1 MSPGVN
7 GTTWADGMAYVS
19 LYRKYRSQTFD
30 DVMGQDHVVRTL
42 QNAIKQGKVAHAYLF
57 CGTRGTG
64 KTTTARLLAKA
75 LNCVDGPTP
84 KPCNKCEFCRRITE
98 GSAMDITE
106 LDAAS
111 HRGVDDIAEIREN
124 VKFPPME
131 LRYKV
136 FIIDEVHQL
145 SKDAKD
151 AFLKTLEE
159 PPSHT
164 IFILAT
170 TEPQSIPVTIRSRCQ
185 QFDFRRGSLK
195 DIRDRLKYV
204 AESEDVKVDDDALD
218 LISVNADGSYRDSLS
233 LMEQVFS
240 YTDGHVTADDVNTVL
255 GTVTQEFI
263 FKITDTIASGD
274 ERGIFNSAAEAVEAG
289 RDIQQILRSLSQ
301 HFRNLLFASVT
312 NNLSDIVPSEETAAR
327 LIEQASRFNKVTLL
341 KAVEIFAEA
350 EKDTRFYEQHRLLLE
365 LALLKVMELI
375 RQPAPAARPA
385 AIPDHAP
392 EPRPSAPVKAP
403 EVRSPVDDQ
412 PMPEQETAKLKQDH
426 RKAADSAPVDAI
438 ADISEQHAGEA
449 QILPEFEKVSAKWNQ
464 VMQVLRTI
472 NVMSHALLTSAE
484 LAGVRNGSIVL
495 VFNGEG
501 QQNIFMNETQKGKS
515 ITKKQAFQQAVH
527 RVFGVQD
534 VNIICEPRSVVRKES
549 PAPAE
554 NSNAADDR
562 PHPDLYKDDGEDNA
576 PVDVATLMEIF
587 PNGKIV
593 D

>member
-1 MSPGVN
+1 MV
-7 GTTWADGMAYVS
+7 YVS

-42 QNAIKQGKVAHAYLF
+42 QNAIKLGKVAHAYLF

-75 LNCVDGPTP
+75 LNCVNGPTP
-84 KPCNKCEFCRRITE
+84 KPCNECEFCRRITE

-204 AESEDVKVDDDALD
+204 AASEDVKVDDDALD

-312 NNLSDIVPSEETAAR
+312 SNLGDIVPSEETAAR
-327 LIEQASRFNKVTLL
+327 LIEQASKFSKVTLL
-341 KAVEIFAEA
+341 KAVETFSEA

-375 RQPAPAARPA
+375 RQPVQAAKPTAAPDRM
-385 AIPDHAP
+385 P
-392 EPRPSAPVKAP
+392 EQRPSAPVRTAETKLSA
-403 EVRSPVDDQ
+403 DAQ
-412 PMPEQETAKLKQDH
+412 PQAEAEAVKPKHDRKKTAESVPAETMSNLPEQN
-426 RKAADSAPVDAI
+426 
-438 ADISEQHAGEA
+438 AGEA
-449 QILPEFEKVSAKWNQ
+449 QSLPDFDKVNAKWNQ
-464 VMQVLRTI
+464 VMQVLRTV
-472 NVMSHALLTSAE
+472 NVMSHALLSSAE
-484 LAGVRNGSIVL
+484 LTGVRDGAIVL

-501 QQNIFMNETQKGKS
+501 QQNLFMNETQKGKS

-527 RVFGVQD
+527 RVFGVPN
-534 VNIICEPRSVVRKES
+534 VNILCEPRSSTRMVTAAPVES
-549 PAPAE
+549 PDVV
-554 NSNAADDR
+554 DDR
-562 PHPDLYKDDGEDNA
+562 PHPDLYMDDRDDDNT
-576 PVDVATLMEIF
+576 PIDVADVMDIF

>member
-1 MSPGVN
+1 
-7 GTTWADGMAYVS
+7 MAYVS

-42 QNAIKQGKVAHAYLF
+42 QNAIKLGKVAHAYLF

-75 LNCVDGPTP
+75 LNCVNGPTP
-84 KPCNKCEFCRRITE
+84 KPCNECEFCRRITE

-204 AESEDVKVDDDALD
+204 AESECVKVDDDALD

-274 ERGIFNSAAEAVEAG
+274 ERGIFSSAAEAVEAG

-312 NNLSDIVPSEETAAR
+312 NNLSDIVPSQETAAR
-327 LIEQASRFNKVTLL
+327 LIEQASKFNKVTLL
-341 KAVEIFAEA
+341 KAVEVFSEA

-365 LALLKVMELI
+365 LALLKVIELI
-375 RQPAPAARPA
+375 RQPAQTAKPAPA
-385 AIPDHAP
+385 SVQAP
-392 EPRPSAPVKAP
+392 EPRIPAAVKPSEVKTSVDHQSMSEP
-403 EVRSPVDDQ
+403 EAVRSNHEHKKSSQ
-412 PMPEQETAKLKQDH
+412 PASVESSEALLEQ
-426 RKAADSAPVDAI
+426 P
-438 ADISEQHAGEA
+438 AGEA
-449 QILPEFEKVSAKWNQ
+449 QCLPEYDKVSAKWNQ

-472 NVMSHALLTSAE
+472 NVMSHALLSSAE
-484 LAGVRNGSIVL
+484 LAGVKNGSLVL
-495 VFNGEG
+495 IFNGEG
-501 QQNIFMNETQKGKS
+501 QQNLFMNETQRGKS

-527 RVFGVQD
+527 RVFGVPD
-534 VNIICEPRSVVRKES
+534 VNIICETRSTASKASAAQVET
-549 PAPAE
+549 PAV
-554 NSNAADDR
+554 ADDK
-562 PHPDLYKDDGEDNA
+562 PHPDLYQDDFDDDNI
-576 PVDVATLMEIF
+576 PVDVADIMDIF

>member
-1 MSPGVN
+1 
-7 GTTWADGMAYVS
+7 MAYVS

-42 QNAIKQGKVAHAYLF
+42 QNAIKLGKVAHAYLF

-75 LNCVDGPTP
+75 LNCVNGPTP
-84 KPCNKCEFCRRITE
+84 KPCNECEFCRRITE

-204 AESEDVKVDDDALD
+204 AESEGVKVDDDALD

-274 ERGIFNSAAEAVEAG
+274 ECGIFSSAAEAVEAG

-312 NNLSDIVPSEETAAR
+312 NNLSDIVPSQETAAR
-327 LIEQASRFNKVTLL
+327 LIEQASKFNKVTLL
-341 KAVEIFAEA
+341 KAVEVFSEA

-365 LALLKVMELI
+365 LALLKVIELI
-375 RQPAPAARPA
+375 RQPAQTAKPAPAAVQ
-385 AIPDHAP
+385 AP
-392 EPRPSAPVKAP
+392 EPRIPAAVKPSEVKTSVDHQSMSEP
-403 EVRSPVDDQ
+403 EAVRSNHEHKKSSQ
-412 PMPEQETAKLKQDH
+412 PASVESSEALLEQ
-426 RKAADSAPVDAI
+426 P
-438 ADISEQHAGEA
+438 AGEA
-449 QILPEFEKVSAKWNQ
+449 QCLPEYDKVSAKWNQ

-472 NVMSHALLTSAE
+472 NVMSHALLSSAE
-484 LAGVRNGSIVL
+484 LAGVKNGSLVL
-495 VFNGEG
+495 IFNGEG
-501 QQNIFMNETQKGKS
+501 QQNLFMNETQRGKS

-527 RVFGVQD
+527 RVFGVPD
-534 VNIICEPRSVVRKES
+534 VNIICETRSTASKASAAQVET
-549 PAPAE
+549 PAV
-554 NSNAADDR
+554 ADDK
-562 PHPDLYKDDGEDNA
+562 PHPDLYQDDFDDDNI
-576 PVDVATLMEIF
+576 PVDVADIMDIF

>member
-1 MSPGVN
+1 
-7 GTTWADGMAYVS
+7 MAYVS

-42 QNAIKQGKVAHAYLF
+42 QNAIKLGKVAHAYLF

-75 LNCVDGPTP
+75 LNCVNGPTP
-84 KPCNKCEFCRRITE
+84 NPCNKCEFCLRITE

-159 PPSHT
+159 PPAHT

-185 QFDFRRGSLK
+185 QFDFRRGSLR

-204 AESEDVKVDDDALD
+204 ADSEEVQVDEDALD

-240 YTDGHVTADDVNTVL
+240 YTDGHVTVDDVNTVL

-263 FKITDTIASGD
+263 FNITDTIAKGD
-274 ERGIFNSAAEAVEAG
+274 ERGIFNSAAEVIEAG

-327 LIEQASRFNKVTLL
+327 LVEQASKFSKVTLL
-341 KAVEIFAEA
+341 KAVEIFSEA

-365 LALLKVMELI
+365 LSLLKVVELI
-375 RQPAPAARPA
+375 RQPEQQSKPAAVPTYVSDTKPSSA
-385 AIPDHAP
+385 SNAP
-392 EPRPSAPVKAP
+392 SVKAP
-403 EVRSPVDDQ
+403 VEHQPAPELEAVKPKREHKKSVD
-412 PMPEQETAKLKQDH
+412 P
-426 RKAADSAPVDAI
+426 APVESSVVPSEPSSNEIHDLP
-438 ADISEQHAGEA
+438 DYDKIS
-449 QILPEFEKVSAKWNQ
+449 SKWNQ

-472 NVMSHALLTSAE
+472 SMPAQALLENTKPIA
-484 LAGVRNGSIVL
+484 VNNGSLVL
-495 VFNGEG
+495 AFDSDGLKNVFV
-501 QQNIFMNETQKGKS
+501 NETSRGKS
-515 ITKKQAFQQAVH
+515 ITKKQALQQAIH
-527 RVFGVQD
+527 RVFGVPN
-534 VNIICEPRSVVRKES
+534 VNIICETRSAVQKAS
-549 PAPAE
+549 APPETSSQAV
-554 NSNAADDR
+554 DDR
-562 PHPDLYKDDGEDNA
+562 PPLELYQDDDDA
-576 PVDVATLMEIF
+576 PIDVADLMEIF